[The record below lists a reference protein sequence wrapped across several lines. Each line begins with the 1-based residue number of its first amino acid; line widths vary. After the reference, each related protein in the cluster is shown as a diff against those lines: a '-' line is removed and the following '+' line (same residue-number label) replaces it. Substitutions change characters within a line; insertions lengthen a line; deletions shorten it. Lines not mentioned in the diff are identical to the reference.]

1 MPSPAPFIYCD
12 AAEDDGPG
20 GEKKA
25 LVKAALDG
33 NLRRVKVLVKSLTKG
48 KGGPESVFSVNKDGI
63 GVLHAAAC
71 TGQLEV
77 CKYLVEK
84 LGGDVNAP
92 GCGTA
97 ALGAT
102 PFMTACQS
110 GDVPTVKYLLDRG
123 GDLTKADEK
132 GRTALHHAASTGSCK
147 VTEFL
152 LSQGVPV
159 DIDCG
164 RGTPLYMAATNEKDK
179 TLKILLDHKANP
191 NIIISG
197 LGSPL
202 LSALI
207 YRSLKCMKL
216 LIKAGADVNSKGSM
230 MNPLLLATMHGGYTN
245 YIKLLLKAG
254 ADPNIPDDLGRLPIE
269 LAALRDCWEEVE
281 MLFPLTT
288 RIPDAPVWS
297 IEGVISHA
305 KIQNKKPMEQ
315 QHLERRNALLKS
327 QADTAF
333 KQKEYKMAIEFY
345 GLAIAHGESATL
357 YANRSLCKLLMGDGD
372 GALSDAL
379 KCRML
384 RPKWSKACYRQAA
397 AHMLLKE
404 YKQACD
410 AFEDAQKMAPGN
422 AEIESELRKARELMK
437 NPPGDD

>member
-1 MPSPAPFIYCD
+1 MAAPFIYRPSS
-12 AAEDDGPG
+12 AGGDGDG
-20 GEKKA
+20 GQA
-25 LVKAALDG
+25 LFKAATDG
-33 NLRRVKVLVKSLTKG
+33 NLGRLKGIVKSLTKD
-48 KGGPESVFSVNKDGI
+48 KGDKSAIFSFNTG
-63 GVLHAAAC
+63 GLSVLHVAASF
-71 TGQLEV
+71 GHLEV
-77 CKYLVEK
+77 CKYLVEELK
-84 LGGDVNAP
+84 GDVNAP
-92 GCGTA
+92 GYGPA
-97 ALGAT
+97 ALGMNA
-102 PFMTACQS
+102 FMASAQS
-110 GDVPTVKYLLDRG
+110 GDVPTVKYFLDHG
-123 GDLTKADEK
+123 GDLMKVDDK
-132 GRTALHHAASTGSCK
+132 GRTVLHHAVCAGSCK

-164 RGTPLYMAATNEKDK
+164 RGTPLYMAATNEQDK

-197 LGSPL
+197 VGGPL

-216 LIKAGADVNSKGSM
+216 LLKAGADVNCKGSM

-305 KIQNKKPMEQ
+305 KIQNKKPIQ
-315 QHLERRNALLKS
+315 QHLERRNALIKS

-345 GLAIAHGESATL
+345 GLAIAHRESATL

-397 AHMLLKE
+397 AHILLKE

-410 AFEDAQKMAPGN
+410 AFEDAQKMDPGN